1 MMYMKI
7 FEKRGKGE
15 GNGKGDKL
23 EKIECKAEGVD
34 GESCKERLTNSV
46 IELHSKIK
54 VMRQMAM
61 DGDISLP
68 AKSVKE

>member
-1 MMYMKI
+1 MKL
-7 FEKRGKGE
+7 FKKREK
-15 GNGKGDKL
+15 GNGHDKGDKL
-23 EKIECKAEGVD
+23 EKIECETEGKD
-34 GESCKERLTNSV
+34 NASCKEVLTNSV